1 MQAATSPE
9 ETEED
14 KGERERSVSKELAR
28 IVRIFEE
35 ADREFSQSLLLVL
48 ERMILHRLT
57 TARRKNQELSLIVQA
72 IKEIVSSSQNSSKKA
87 MLNLTEHI
95 SSLDFLGTDDD
106 ENRDGPQDKKA
117 GVLLANAFRQLV
129 DVVEKL
135 DTEDMYSLIS
145 RLRKE
150 PLRRKYARNPFSDF

>member
-1 MQAATSPE
+1 
-9 ETEED
+9 
-14 KGERERSVSKELAR
+14 
-28 IVRIFEE
+28 
-35 ADREFSQSLLLVL
+35 
-48 ERMILHRLT
+48 MILHRLT